1 MASTRPILLV
11 TGGSRGIG
19 AAICKLA
26 GARGFDVAVNYKQD
40 RQAAASVVESVKKSG
55 GKAIAVQGDFSDE
68 DDVARV
74 FEEIDKGLGRL
85 THLVYNSGIAGPM
98 SRVEAVQSDTLREVF
113 GVNVLGAFFAA
124 RAAVPRIS
132 TKHGGKGGAIVLI
145 SSVAATLGS
154 PGVYVWYA
162 ASKGAIDTMTKGLA
176 LELADDNI
184 RVNTVSPGLIKTD
197 INTPE
202 RLAQIAPTI
211 PMKRVGSADEIAE
224 TVIFLLSDAASYTT
238 AANLR
243 VSGGR

>member
-40 RQAAASVVESVKKSG
+40 GQAAASVVE
-55 GKAIAVQGDFSDE
+55 A
-68 DDVARV
+68 
-74 FEEIDKGLGRL
+74 IDKGLGRL

-98 SRVEAVQSDTLREVF
+98 SRVEAVRGDTLREVF

-132 TKHGGKGGAIVLI
+132 TRQGGKGGAIVLI

-176 LELADDNI
+176 LELAEDNI
-184 RVNTVSPGLIKTD
+184 RVNAVSPGLIKTD